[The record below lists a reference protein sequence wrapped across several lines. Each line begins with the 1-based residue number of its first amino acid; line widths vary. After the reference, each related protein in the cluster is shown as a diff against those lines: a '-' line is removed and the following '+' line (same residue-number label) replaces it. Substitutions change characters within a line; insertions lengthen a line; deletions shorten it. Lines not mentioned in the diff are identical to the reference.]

1 VAGRAGGVP
10 GVAIIARVTAPFR
23 TIGSELAL
31 DRPWYRVRRD
41 ILELPGGE
49 VIDYYVSERPD
60 AAITMPVTPHEEVV
74 LVRQYKHGAGRF
86 TLELPAG
93 VIDAGE
99 APADAARRELREE
112 TGYTTSELRDLGA
125 VLEDTTKNTNTIF
138 CFLALGATRT
148 DVPVLDATE
157 AAGGVEVELHALR
170 DVPRL
175 LETAEVQ
182 ALSSVATLLK
192 GLGALRHLG

>member
-1 VAGRAGGVP
+1 M
-10 GVAIIARVTAPFR
+10 TAPFR
-23 TIGSELAL
+23 TIASELAL
-31 DRPWYRVRRD
+31 DRPWYRVRKD
-41 ILELPGGE
+41 VLELPDGE

-60 AAITMPVTPHEEVV
+60 AAITMPVTPKGEVV

-86 TLELPAG
+86 TLELPGG

-99 APADAARRELREE
+99 DPTDAARRELREE
-112 TGYTTSELRDLGA
+112 TGYTGGELHDLGA

-157 AAGGVEVELHALR
+157 AAGGVTVQLHALA

-175 LETAEVQ
+175 LEEAEVQ

-192 GLGALRHLG
+192 GLQALRHLR

>member
-1 VAGRAGGVP
+1 MTTP
-10 GVAIIARVTAPFR
+10 WR

-41 ILELPGGE
+41 VVELPGGE
-49 VIDYYVSERPD
+49 IIDYYVSERPD
-60 AAITMPVTPHEEVV
+60 AAITMPVTPAGEVV

-86 TLELPAG
+86 TLELPGG

-99 APADAARRELREE
+99 DPVAAARRELREE
-112 TGYTTSELRDLGA
+112 TGYTAADLRDLGA

-138 CFLALGATRT
+138 CFLALGATCT
-148 DVPVLDATE
+148 DAPVLDATE
-157 AAGGVEVELHALR
+157 AAGGVTVELHPLG

-175 LETAEVQ
+175 LREAEVQ
-182 ALSSVATLLK
+182 AQSSVVTLLK
-192 GLGALRHLG
+192 GLDALRRPD